1 MKGLRNS
8 LAVTALLVLLPALA
22 LWLFPR
28 GSARGLDRLLL
39 EASLFQTHRSRPAD
53 PPPALWTQ
61 RLGPQ
66 AAPLWSARPQ
76 LWWQFWGT
84 HSSAGA
90 VLVLEVPS
98 KTPLPEN
105 ALRFEQLT
113 LVAPNPLVRNELQ
126 AQLRLDRPSLRGLE
140 RRCAQQLQRG
150 DAVYWSAA
158 GLSSLLGPLA
168 PLASSLQQGCL
179 ALSSEGNRLLWS
191 GEADAARGSLA
202 AAPRPVPRAQ
212 TRALAPP
219 TLLALQGPK
228 LELLLRGLL
237 SSGALKQAL
246 AERYGLKADA
256 LKRLSQSPF
265 ALRLSAVERGPFL
278 AGLELQLRLRDGR
291 SFWTA
296 RLAAVEQALKDQGLA
311 PSPGDAGQRL
321 WSRDGVA
328 QGGWRWLSKQ
338 QLLLFLGPPPA
349 AVEAEVAEG
358 PASWSLQL
366 RPRQLQAKG
375 LLPSLLPL
383 VVRRAGQ
390 LEITGE
396 HPRGIDGQTALSGEL
411 KL

>member
-1 MKGLRNS
+1 MRGLRNS
-8 LAVTALLVLLPALA
+8 VALTALLVLLPALA

-39 EASLFQTHRSRPAD
+39 EAALLQTHRSRPAD

-66 AAPLWSARPQ
+66 AVSLWSARPQ

-90 VLVLEVPS
+90 VLVLEVPP
-98 KTPLPEN
+98 KTALPEN

-140 RRCAQQLQRG
+140 RRCALQLQRG

-191 GEADAARGSLA
+191 GEADAAKGSLA
-202 AAPRPVPRAQ
+202 AAPRPVAPSRA
-212 TRALAPP
+212 RPLPSP
-219 TLLALQGPK
+219 SLLVLQGPK

-246 AERYGLKADA
+246 AERYGIKADA

-265 ALRLSAVERGPFL
+265 VLRLTAVERGPFL
-278 AGLELQLRLRDGR
+278 AGLQLQLRLRDGR
-291 SFWTA
+291 SFWTP

-311 PSPGDAGQRL
+311 PSSGPLDQRL

-328 QGGWRWLSKQ
+328 QGGWRWPSNQ

-349 AVEAEVAEG
+349 AANAEV
-358 PASWSLQL
+358 PAGLTSWSLQL
-366 RPRQLQAKG
+366 RPQQLQAKG

-390 LEITGE
+390 LELSGE
-396 HPRGIDGQTALSGEL
+396 HPKAAEGQTALSGEL

>member
-1 MKGLRNS
+1 MRGLRNS
-8 LAVTALLVLLPALA
+8 VALTALLVLLPALA

-39 EASLFQTHRSRPAD
+39 EAALLQTHRSRPAD

-66 AAPLWSARPQ
+66 AVSLWSARPQ

-90 VLVLEVPS
+90 VLVLEVPP
-98 KTPLPEN
+98 KTALPEN

-140 RRCAQQLQRG
+140 RRCALQLQRG

-202 AAPRPVPRAQ
+202 AAPRPVAPSRA
-212 TRALAPP
+212 RPLPSP
-219 TLLALQGPK
+219 SLLVLQGPK

-246 AERYGLKADA
+246 AERYGIKADA

-265 ALRLSAVERGPFL
+265 VLRLTAVERGPFL
-278 AGLELQLRLRDGR
+278 AGLQLQLRLRDGR
-291 SFWTA
+291 SFWTP

-311 PSPGDAGQRL
+311 PSSGPLDQRL

-328 QGGWRWLSKQ
+328 QGGWRWPSNQ

-349 AVEAEVAEG
+349 AANAEV
-358 PASWSLQL
+358 PAGLTSWSLQL
-366 RPRQLQAKG
+366 RPQQLQAKG

-390 LEITGE
+390 LELSGE
-396 HPRGIDGQTALSGEL
+396 HPKAAEGQTALSGEL

>member
-1 MKGLRNS
+1 MRGLRNS
-8 LAVTALLVLLPALA
+8 VALTALLVLLPALA

-39 EASLFQTHRSRPAD
+39 EAALLQTHRSRPAD

-66 AAPLWSARPQ
+66 AVSLWSARPQ

-90 VLVLEVPS
+90 VLVLEVPP
-98 KTPLPEN
+98 KTALPEN

-140 RRCAQQLQRG
+140 RRCALQLQRG

-191 GEADAARGSLA
+191 GEADAAKGSLA
-202 AAPRPVPRAQ
+202 AAPRPVAPSRA
-212 TRALAPP
+212 RPLPSP
-219 TLLALQGPK
+219 SLLVLQGPK

-246 AERYGLKADA
+246 AERYGIKADA

-265 ALRLSAVERGPFL
+265 VLRLTAVERGPFL
-278 AGLELQLRLRDGR
+278 AGLQLQLRLRDGR
-291 SFWTA
+291 SFWTP

-311 PSPGDAGQRL
+311 PSSGPLDQRL

-328 QGGWRWLSKQ
+328 QGGWRWPSNQ

-349 AVEAEVAEG
+349 AASAEA
-358 PASWSLQL
+358 PAGLTSWSLQL
-366 RPRQLQAKG
+366 RPQQLQAKG

-383 VVRRAGQ
+383 VVRRADQ
-390 LEITGE
+390 LELSGE
-396 HPRGIDGQTALSGEL
+396 HPRAVDGQTALSGEL